1 MIFQCALFGSR
12 SFCRNAK
19 LWKKPSNWLSWSVTN
34 PTRMIVTVVFCGRH
48 PAPDMENIP
57 LLKQALKHPKW
68 SVSYSPSR
76 RWKRTP
82 HSWSRRWKRKGR
94 KLWRPLL
101 AFGSRRNAG
110 SGNERR
116 ILHDLGLH
124 VCMHTY
130 ADMNKQ
136 AAKHMRYECVRV
148 YDTIR
153 SHTHTHTHSVHRNF
167 HMKQLIT
174 YFCDNIS
181 VVRHKWFHRHEIINN
196 QGPFLKS
203 VLEAYFIWVNR
214 KKVVDAWCFCNGD
227 RYVQETWKLIWA
239 PKADIFDYTAA
250 FCSFF

>member
-1 MIFQCALFGSR
+1 MSHHLPPELLDVWNHVYANNAEMFAANLSR
-12 SFCRNAK
+12 SRSICRSTQYTILYRLTSLRLNHLLINSTGDRLYPVYLQRIIRVNDFSMCPFWIQKFLPECKALEEALK
-19 LWKKPSNWLSWSVTN
+19 LIVLIGDKSHTYDCNCSV
-34 PTRMIVTVVFCGRH
+34 CGRH

-153 SHTHTHTHSVHRNF
+153 SHTHTH
-167 HMKQLIT
+167 
-174 YFCDNIS
+174 
-181 VVRHKWFHRHEIINN
+181 
-196 QGPFLKS
+196 P
-203 VLEAYFIWVNR
+203 
-214 KKVVDAWCFCNGD
+214 
-227 RYVQETWKLIWA
+227 
-239 PKADIFDYTAA
+239 
-250 FCSFF
+250 FCS